1 MIETMN
7 PKIADVFIDSL
18 SDGGSEARA
27 KKAVRTY
34 RNDPTDDTAI
44 RALAAVNDLD
54 RNKRTELKQAARL

>member
-7 PKIADVFIDSL
+7 PKIADVFIDCL

-27 KKAVRTY
+27 KKAVRRY
-34 RNDPTDDTAI
+34 QNDPTDDTAI

-54 RNKRTELKQAARL
+54 RNKRTELKMAARL